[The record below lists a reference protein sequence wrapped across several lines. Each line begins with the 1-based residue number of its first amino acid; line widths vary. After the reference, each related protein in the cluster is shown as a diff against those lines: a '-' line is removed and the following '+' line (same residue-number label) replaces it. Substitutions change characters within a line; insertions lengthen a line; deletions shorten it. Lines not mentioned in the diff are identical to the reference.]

1 MGESTVKKT
10 RGRGWMGQ
18 STPVEIRRVRAL
30 LAALCLGLVLAA
42 GGAAPGA
49 LAQGDLVDRVVAVVE
64 DDAIFQSDVDQ
75 AVRQVLFQKGA
86 AGVGAAERSAIE
98 KQVIDELIKNKLVV
112 AKANRLG
119 ISVSFAEVEKAV
131 DRAIEENK
139 KVMGSEQAF
148 NRQLEA
154 EGLTLDSLKKL
165 YREQIHNRM
174 LVERVI
180 AREIDRSTV
189 GISEDELKR
198 AYEERKSGLPERPA
212 VVHLATI
219 LIGVE
224 SSTPAREK
232 AKAVVDEIH
241 RRLLAGEDF
250 ASLAREL
257 SEDPSAEAGGNL
269 GMLKLSDLGN
279 RVFAEAA
286 SKLAVGEVSEPVLTP
301 FGYHLINVTAADSTT
316 GEVEIRH
323 ILIRVKAEDRD
334 IEEVFKAAEDVHRRL
349 IEGAP
354 FDSTAVRYSTDAA
367 TAALGGDLGW
377 LRESELPEFFRDVLL
392 DLKPGDF
399 SPVLREPSGF
409 RIVKLLERESARPYD
424 FEEVREELTRLLEQE
439 KLETLYDDYLGK
451 LRNEFY
457 VEERT
462 P

>member
-1 MGESTVKKT
+1 
-10 RGRGWMGQ
+10 MGQ
-18 STPVEIRRVRAL
+18 STPKEIRRVRAL
-30 LAALCLGLVLAA
+30 LAACCLGLILAT
-42 GGAAPGA
+42 GGTAPGA
-49 LAQGDLVDRVVAVVE
+49 LAQGELVDRVIAVVE

-75 AVRQVLFQKGA
+75 GARQVLFQKGA

-98 KQVIDELIKNKLVV
+98 KQVLDELIKNKLVI

-189 GISEDELKR
+189 DVSEDELKR
-198 AYEERKSGLPERPA
+198 AYEEKKSGLSERPA

-219 LIGVE
+219 FVGLE
-224 SSTPAREK
+224 SSAPAREK
-232 AKAVVDEIH
+232 AKALIDEIH
-241 RRLLAGEDF
+241 RRVLAGEDF

-279 RVFAEAA
+279 RAFADAA

-301 FGYHLINVTAADSTT
+301 FGYHVINVTAADSTK

-334 IEEVFKAAEDVHRRL
+334 IEEVYQAAQDIHRRL
-349 IEGAP
+349 SEGAP

-367 TAALGGDLGW
+367 SAGSGGDLGW
-377 LRESELPEFFRDVLL
+377 LRESELPEFFRDVLR
-392 DLKPGDF
+392 DMKPGEF

-409 RIVKLLERESARPYD
+409 RIVKLLERDGARPYN
-424 FEEVREELTRLLEQE
+424 FEEVREELARVLEQE

>member
-1 MGESTVKKT
+1 
-10 RGRGWMGQ
+10 MGQ
-18 STPVEIRRVRAL
+18 STPKEIRRVRAL
-30 LAALCLGLVLAA
+30 LAACWLGLILAT
-42 GGAAPGA
+42 GGTAPGA
-49 LAQGDLVDRVVAVVE
+49 LAQGELVDRVVAVVE

-98 KQVIDELIKNKLVV
+98 KQVIDELIKNKLVI

-119 ISVSFAEVEKAV
+119 ISVSFAETEKAV

-189 GISEDELKR
+189 DVSEDELKR
-198 AYEERKSGLPERPA
+198 AYEEKKSGLSERPA

-219 LIGVE
+219 FVGLE
-224 SSTPAREK
+224 SSAPAREK
-232 AKAVVDEIH
+232 AKAVIDEIH
-241 RRLLAGEDF
+241 RRVLAGEDF

-279 RVFAEAA
+279 RAFADAA

-301 FGYHLINVTAADSTT
+301 FGYHLINVTAADSTK

-334 IEEVFKAAEDVHRRL
+334 IEKVYQAAQDIHRRL
-349 IEGAP
+349 SEGAP
-354 FDSTAVRYSTDAA
+354 FDSTAVRFSTDAA
-367 TAALGGDLGW
+367 SAGSGGDLGW
-377 LRESELPEFFRDVLL
+377 LRESELPEFFRDVLR
-392 DLKPGDF
+392 DMKPGEF

-409 RIVKLLERESARPYD
+409 RIVKLLERDGARPYN
-424 FEEVREELTRLLEQE
+424 FEEVREELARVLEQE

>member
-1 MGESTVKKT
+1 
-10 RGRGWMGQ
+10 MGQ
-18 STPVEIRRVRAL
+18 STPKEIRRVRAL
-30 LAALCLGLVLAA
+30 LAACCLGLILAT
-42 GGAAPGA
+42 GGTAPGA
-49 LAQGDLVDRVVAVVE
+49 LAQGELVDRVVAVVE

-98 KQVIDELIKNKLVV
+98 KQVIDELIKNKLVI

-189 GISEDELKR
+189 DVSEDELKR
-198 AYEERKSGLPERPA
+198 AYEEKKSGLSERPA

-219 LIGVE
+219 FVGLE
-224 SSTPAREK
+224 SSAPAREK
-232 AKAVVDEIH
+232 AKALIDEIH
-241 RRLLAGEDF
+241 RRVLAGEDF

-279 RVFAEAA
+279 RVFADAA

-301 FGYHLINVTAADSTT
+301 FGYHLINVTAADSTK

-334 IEEVFKAAEDVHRRL
+334 IEKVYQAAQDIHRRL
-349 IEGAP
+349 SEGAP

-367 TAALGGDLGW
+367 SAGSGGDLGW
-377 LRESELPEFFRDVLL
+377 LRESELPEFFRDVLR
-392 DLKPGDF
+392 DMKPGEF

-409 RIVKLLERESARPYD
+409 RIVKLLERDGARAYN
-424 FEEVREELTRLLEQE
+424 FEEVREELARVLEQE

>member
-1 MGESTVKKT
+1 MK
-10 RGRGWMGQ
+10 Q
-18 STPVEIRRVRAL
+18 STPKEIRRVRSL
-30 LAALCLGLVLAA
+30 VAACCLGLILAA
-42 GGAAPGA
+42 GGVAPGA
-49 LAQGDLVDRVVAVVE
+49 LAQGELVDRVVALVE

-86 AGVGAAERSAIE
+86 GGVGATERSAIE

-112 AKANRLG
+112 AKATRLG

-189 GISEDELKR
+189 DISEDELKR

-219 LIGVE
+219 VVGLE
-224 SSTPAREK
+224 SSAPAKEK
-232 AKAVVDEIH
+232 ALAVIDEIH

-257 SEDPSAEAGGNL
+257 SEDPSAEAGGSL

-279 RVFAEAA
+279 RAFADAA
-286 SKLAVGEVSEPVLTP
+286 SKLSVGEVSDPVLTP

-316 GEVEIRH
+316 GKVEIRH
-323 ILIRVKAEDRD
+323 ILIRIKAEDRD
-334 IEEVFKAAEDVHRRL
+334 VEEVYQSAQDIHRRL
-349 IEGAP
+349 SEGAP

-367 TAALGGDLGW
+367 SAASGGDLGW
-377 LRESELPEFFRDVLL
+377 LRESDLPEFFRDVLR
-392 DLKPGDF
+392 DMEPGGF

-409 RIVKLLERESARPYD
+409 RIVKLLEREGARPYS
-424 FEEVREELTRLLEQE
+424 FEEVREELTGLLEQE

-451 LRNEFY
+451 LRDEFY

-462 P
+462 Q